1 MTSHDVVGIMRRR
14 FQTRRIGHAGTLDPL
29 ASGLLVVAV
38 GPATRFLQYLDLE
51 PKVYRARI
59 QFGVETDSYDAE
71 GTVVAEKAVPADL
84 PVQIADALPRFRGL
98 IDQLPPMYSAVKV
111 KGQPLYK
118 YARQGIEMERK
129 SRRIH
134 IARFDILESNETDV
148 VAEIVCSGGTYIR
161 TLAQDLGQAVGCGA
175 HLIGLQRTEV
185 GRFQLADAANLEE
198 VNPGNLIPLSTALY
212 PMLMR
217 ELNEMELA
225 RVRNGN
231 PIPARVSP
239 SEALDRGFRS
249 PSRNGEEGEAI
260 PYVALTDPSGQ
271 VISVAALEG
280 DFLHPECVIPME
292 APAIPTHP
300 GERD

>member
-51 PKVYRARI
+51 PKVYQARI
-59 QFGVETDSYDAE
+59 KFGIETDSYDAE
-71 GTVVAEKAVPADL
+71 GSVVAEKPVPADL
-84 PVQIADALPRFRGL
+84 PVQIAEALPQFRGL
-98 IDQLPPMYSAVKV
+98 IDQVPPMYSAVKI

-134 IARFDILESNETDV
+134 IARFDILESSETEV
-148 VAEIVCSGGTYIR
+148 LAEIECSGGTYIR
-161 TLAQDLGQAVGCGA
+161 TLAQDLGQAVGSGA
-175 HLIGLQRTEV
+175 HLIGLVRTEV
-185 GRFQLADAANLEE
+185 GRFRLDAAAQLEHVGPE
-198 VNPGNLIPLSTALY
+198 DLIPLSTALY
-212 PMLMR
+212 PMLLR
-217 ELNEMELA
+217 ELNEAELS

-231 PIPARVSP
+231 PIPARVTAR
-239 SEALDRGFRS
+239 EALDRGFRS
-249 PSRNGEEGEAI
+249 PSKNGEEGEAI
-260 PYVALTDPSGQ
+260 PYVALTDMAGE
-271 VISVAALEG
+271 VISIAALEG
-280 DFLHPECVIPME
+280 DFLHPECVIPVE
-292 APAIPTHP
+292 APPTPTHP